1 TVDAD
6 PAEPLLLELTEQ
18 VGVLP
23 LAPPDD
29 GCEHLEPKAL
39 IERDDA
45 VDDLLW
51 SLPCDRLSALRA
63 VWTTGACVQQ
73 PQVVV
78 DLGDRSD
85 GGTRVA
91 RRRLLVDRDR
101 RRQPLDEVDVGFVH
115 LAEELPGVRRQRLDI
130 ASLALGE

>member
-1 TVDAD
+1 DREPVDDHLDRVLLLLRELRRLGEHVCLTVDAD

-18 VGVLP
+18 IGVLP

-73 PQVVV
+73 PQ
-78 DLGDRSD
+78 
-85 GGTRVA
+85 
-91 RRRLLVDRDR
+91 
-101 RRQPLDEVDVGFVH
+101 
-115 LAEELPGVRRQRLDI
+115 
-130 ASLALGE
+130 